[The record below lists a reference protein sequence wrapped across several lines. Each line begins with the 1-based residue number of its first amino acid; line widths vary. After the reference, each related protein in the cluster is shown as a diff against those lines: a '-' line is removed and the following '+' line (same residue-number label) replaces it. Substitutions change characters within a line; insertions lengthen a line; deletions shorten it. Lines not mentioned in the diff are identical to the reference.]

1 MNFTIFFYFPETYPI
16 LEQIEATA
24 NYVKS
29 NIPLPLLKHSRTNKS
44 PSKSLNLP
52 NISLNITE
60 FELSVSYERV
70 SWSSSMTNV
79 KINHNKIENKS
90 EITTDEI
97 GISDDKGTVFIQSF
111 KLNRRTEAI
120 LATYS
125 HISIQSCVDSMDLIG
140 EVRERML
147 DIYQPYKRRTF
158 IEDTNLAIEIS
169 GGTIESTKYNL
180 AFHSQVIHNFQLLRG
195 SSNQKTAHAL

>member
-1 MNFTIFFYFPETYPI
+1 
-16 LEQIEATA
+16 
-24 NYVKS
+24 
-29 NIPLPLLKHSRTNKS
+29 
-44 PSKSLNLP
+44 
-52 NISLNITE
+52 
-60 FELSVSYERV
+60 
-70 SWSSSMTNV
+70 MTNV

-97 GISDDKGTVFIQSF
+97 GISDDKGTVFIQAF

-158 IEDTNLAIEIS
+158 VEDTNLAI
-169 GGTIESTKYNL
+169 G
-180 AFHSQVIHNFQLLRG
+180 QVSHQLFYEMVTRWRFQF
-195 SSNQKTAHAL
+195 SSDLG